1 MSKTEILSLV
11 ALLAFSALMIGVGI
25 YSKKRANN
33 VNGFL
38 LGERSIGPWLSAC
51 AYGTSYLSA
60 VIFIGYAGQNG
71 WEVGIGSIWIGVF
84 NALIASL
91 LAWVV
96 LAKPTHS
103 MTRRLEAKT
112 MPELL
117 HKRFDSKGMKFY
129 SACIIF
135 VFLVPYAAGVYKGL
149 GSLFSSIF
157 EGADPLIC
165 MILVAVLTAVYL
177 VLGGYFAT
185 AINDFIQAII
195 IVVGVFVMLFAFYG
209 QPEVG
214 GVSGWLDSLKEA
226 SINLHGDERLVDPI
240 GGDAFKT
247 LLLNIL
253 LTSFGVF
260 GLPQMIH
267 KFYAIKD
274 ERSIKPATVISTAF
288 CVISGVGAYI
298 VGTFGPILLGGQLP
312 GDYDSVVPTMLI
324 RVFGSGDVFLALML
338 GIILLLLLSA
348 SMSTLSSVV
357 LTAASS
363 ISVDLVSLRKKPITE
378 KKQMLL
384 TRGLCIAFIALS
396 VVFASAN
403 VSYIVN
409 LMSFSWGVVAGTF
422 IGPYVWGLFTKRV
435 TKAAA
440 WVGTVSGLAVVVI
453 GVLWFTLTS
462 GDGFAAAK
470 ANAPLLGVLA
480 MLVSFVSVPLVSL
493 FTKKFSDDHNKAV
506 FGK

>member
-1 MSKTEILSLV
+1 MSKAEILSLI
-11 ALLAFSALMIGVGI
+11 ALLVFSALMVGVGV
-25 YSKKRANN
+25 YSKKRADS

-38 LGERSIGPWLSAC
+38 LGERSIGPWFSAC

-71 WEVGIGSIWIGVF
+71 WEVGIGSIWIGIF

-91 LAWVV
+91 LAWVI
-96 LAKPTHS
+96 LAKPTHN

-117 HKRFDSKGMKFY
+117 HKRYNSKGMKFY

-149 GSLFSSIF
+149 GALFSSIF

-165 MILVAVLTAVYL
+165 MVLVAVLTAIYL

-195 IVVGVFVMLFAFYG
+195 IIVGVFVMLFAFYG

-214 GVSGWLDSLKEA
+214 GIGGWLDNLKKA
-226 SINLHGDERLVDPI
+226 SVSIHGNKGLVDPI
-240 GGDAFKT
+240 GGTAFKT

-288 CVISGVGAYI
+288 CFISGVGAYI
-298 VGTFGPILLGGQLP
+298 IGTFGPILLKELP

-357 LTAASS
+357 LTAASA
-363 ISVDLVSLRKKPITE
+363 ISVDLTSFKKKPLEE

-384 TRGLCIAFIALS
+384 TRGLCIVFIALS

-403 VSYIVN
+403 ISYIVN

-422 IGPYVWGLFTKRV
+422 IGPYVWGLFTKKV
-435 TKAAA
+435 TKAGA

-453 GVLWFTLTS
+453 GILWFTLTS

-480 MLVSFVSVPLVSL
+480 MLVSFVSVPLISL
-493 FTKKFSDDHNKAV
+493 FTKKFSDDHNKV
-506 FGK
+506 IFGK